1 MSYVF
6 LLFFVWMTVTLTTD
20 WGDDLYA
27 GMACGALLRALPG
40 ASLVTLSHHIA
51 PFQLVEAVHVL
62 RTGYVHF
69 PPGTV
74 HILSV
79 NGEQSVRIPYVALRH
94 DGHFFVGADNGFAG
108 LLTDVAP
115 EEMVCIEKFT
125 DAGSASF
132 AALSVLIPAA
142 AWLAGGGRLSDLG
155 RPYAS
160 SVHVRNVLPSM
171 TSASMVGRAVYID
184 SYRNVVTN
192 ITRHDFERAAR
203 GRAFEIWVGSAHYRI
218 TKISERYGDVPDG
231 ELVALFNVSGFM
243 EIAMNKGALADML
256 SLSLQSTVLVKFYD

>member
-1 MSYVF
+1 
-6 LLFFVWMTVTLTTD
+6 MTVTLTTD

-51 PFQLVEAVHVL
+51 PFQLVEAVYVL
-62 RTGYVHF
+62 RAGYVHF
-69 PPGTV
+69 PSGTV

-79 NGEQSVRIPYVALRH
+79 NGEQSARVPYVALRY
-94 DGHFFVGADNGFAG
+94 DGHFFVGADNGFVG
-108 LLTDVAP
+108 LLTDGAP
-115 EEMVCIEKFT
+115 EEMVRIEKYT
-125 DAGSASF
+125 DDGSTSF
-132 AALSVLIPAA
+132 AALSVMIPAA
-142 AWLAGGGRLSDLG
+142 ARLAAGGRLSDLG
-155 RPYAS
+155 TPCTS

-171 TSASMVGRAVYID
+171 TSASMIGRVIYID

-192 ITRHDFERAAR
+192 ITRHDLERAAR

-218 TKISERYGDVPDG
+218 TKLSVRYGDVPEG
-231 ELVALFNVSGFM
+231 ELVALFNVAGFL

-256 SLSLQSTVLVKFYD
+256 SLSLQSTVLVKFYG